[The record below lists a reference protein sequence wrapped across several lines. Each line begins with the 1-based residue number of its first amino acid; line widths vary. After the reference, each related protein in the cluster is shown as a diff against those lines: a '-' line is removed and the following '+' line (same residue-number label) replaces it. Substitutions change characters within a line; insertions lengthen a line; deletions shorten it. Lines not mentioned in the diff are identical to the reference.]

1 MADRRLTERQLQVLG
16 FIRDYIRSFQ
26 KPPTL
31 KELAGLMGIQSTN
44 AVHKVIRILVDKGYL
59 QKEGHTSRGIRLVED
74 AGGMKDGGGVPV
86 LPVVSV
92 PPRSGE
98 TWSLGRYRTMAVD
111 AHLLRNAREQ
121 HCMVVVVG
129 DDGMAKEGI
138 RVGDWVVVETGPLSM
153 LQEGEMVL
161 AMIRERPVVRY
172 LYAARWQVMLRPA
185 EKRYTEEVFN
195 TNSPDCYVVG
205 RLIGLMRRY

>member
-1 MADRRLTERQLQVLG
+1 MTDRRLTERQLQVLG
-16 FIRDYIRSFQ
+16 FIRDHIRSFQ

-31 KELAGLMGIQSTN
+31 KELADLMGIQSTN
-44 AVHKVIRILVDKGYL
+44 AVHKVIRILVDKGHL
-59 QKEGHTSRGIRLVED
+59 QKESRTSRGIRLTED
-74 AGGMKDGGGVPV
+74 SGTMTDGGEIPV
-86 LPVVSV
+86 LPLVPA

-98 TWSLGRYRTMAVD
+98 AWSSGRYRTIAVD

-138 RVGDWVVVETGPLSM
+138 RAGDWAVVETGPLSM

-161 AMIRERPVVRY
+161 AMIRERPVIRY

-195 TNSPDCYVVG
+195 TNSSDCYVVG
-205 RLIGLMRRY
+205 RLIGLIRRY